1 MPDDDSPPSLNT
13 FDLLFWVTELQAG
26 RPDAAEPTFR
36 RIAARVETLAR
47 AMFKKFPRVGR
58 FVDVED
64 VIQNSLLRLLAAFRD
79 IRPAST
85 RDFYALANTF
95 IRRELL
101 DLAKHYYGARGA
113 GTNLSEVPVGEG
125 ESEVPAVAP
134 HDPGDL
140 EMHSA
145 FHEAVERLPAEER
158 EVIGLTYY
166 HGWTQAEVADLF
178 QVSVRTVQRWNQ
190 SALDSIRRYAPRD

>member
-1 MPDDDSPPSLNT
+1 VPDDLPTSLNT
-13 FDLLFWVTELQAG
+13 HDLLFWVTELQAG

-36 RIAARVETLAR
+36 RIVARVETLAR

-64 VIQNSLLRLLAAFRD
+64 VIQNSLLRLLAAFREV
-79 IRPAST
+79 RPAST
-85 RDFYALANTF
+85 RDFYALVNTL

-101 DLAKHYYGARGA
+101 DLAKHYYSTRGL
-113 GTNLSEVPVGEG
+113 GTNLAEASVGEG
-125 ESEVPAVAP
+125 ETDVIPVAP
-134 HDPGDL
+134 HDPDDFEL
-140 EMHSA
+140 YTA
-145 FHEAVERLPAEER
+145 FHEAIERLPAEER
-158 EVIGLTYY
+158 EVIGLTFY

-190 SALDSIRRYAPRD
+190 SAFESIRRFAPKD

>member
-1 MPDDDSPPSLNT
+1 VPDDPPPSLNT

-26 RPDAAEPTFR
+26 RPDAAVPTFR
-36 RIAARVETLAR
+36 RIVARVELLAR

-85 RDFYALANTF
+85 RDFYALVNTL

-101 DLAKHYYGARGA
+101 DLAKHYYGAHGL
-113 GTNLSEVPVGEG
+113 GTNLADVPVGEG
-125 ESEVPAVAP
+125 DAEVTPVAP
-134 HDPGDL
+134 RDAEDL
-140 EMHSA
+140 ELFTA
-145 FHEAVERLPAEER
+145 FHEAIDQLPVAER

-166 HGWTQAEVADLF
+166 HGWSQAEVADLF
-178 QVSVRTVQRWNQ
+178 QVSVRTVQRWHQ
-190 SALDSIRRYAPRD
+190 SAFESIRRFAPRE

>member
-1 MPDDDSPPSLNT
+1 MADDPPPSLNT

-36 RIAARVETLAR
+36 RIMSRVETLAR

-64 VIQNSLLRLLAAFRD
+64 VIQNSLVRLLSAFRD

-85 RDFYALANTF
+85 RDFYALVNTL

-101 DLAKHYYGARGA
+101 DLAKHYYSVRGL
-113 GTNLSEVPVGEG
+113 GTNLAAASVGEG
-125 ESEVPAVAP
+125 EAEVTAMAPSDPA
-134 HDPGDL
+134 DL
-140 EMHSA
+140 ELYTA
-145 FHEAVERLPAEER
+145 FHEAIDRLPAEER

-190 SALDSIRRYAPRD
+190 SAFESIRRFAPRD